1 MQLIIKINLTNNATD
16 DDGMELGDNIVST
29 LEDYDPE
36 ENGATD
42 TRACIQDVSY
52 YIDE

>member
-1 MQLIIKINLTNNATD
+1 MQLVIKINLVNYANE
-16 DDGMELGDNIVST
+16 DDGMELGENIVAP
-29 LEDYDPE
+29 LLDYDPE